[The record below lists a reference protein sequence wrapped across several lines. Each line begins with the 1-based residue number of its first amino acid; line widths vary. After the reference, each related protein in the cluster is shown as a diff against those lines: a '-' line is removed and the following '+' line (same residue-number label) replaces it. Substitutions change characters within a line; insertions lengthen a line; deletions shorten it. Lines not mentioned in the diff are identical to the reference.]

1 MLTCNIILETKWI
14 TWYLNGYTWCI
25 QERKWITWY
34 TKYIHLVYPGSKQ
47 TVWAKDEIMSSAPE
61 RWQVRQAGGQAGK
74 EEVEVDTWANLYS
87 FVYQPLTVELLYR

>member
-1 MLTCNIILETKWI
+1 
-14 TWYLNGYTWCI
+14 
-25 QERKWITWY
+25 
-34 TKYIHLVYPGSKQ
+34 
-47 TVWAKDEIMSSAPE
+47 MSSAPE